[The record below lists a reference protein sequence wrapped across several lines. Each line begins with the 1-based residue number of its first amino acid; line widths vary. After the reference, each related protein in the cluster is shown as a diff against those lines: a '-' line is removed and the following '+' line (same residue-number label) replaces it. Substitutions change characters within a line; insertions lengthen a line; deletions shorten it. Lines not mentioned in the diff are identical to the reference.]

1 MQGRRPRERVLI
13 VDGYNVLNAWRS
25 NLNSADTLAD
35 ARDELARRLQDYAG
49 FSGQKVILV
58 MDAWLS
64 DRTQRTE
71 EVNGPL
77 TIVFTR
83 KGELADHYI
92 ERLCDEYAH
101 RVELG
106 LMELRVATSDGVEQ
120 MVVMGRGAVRMSA
133 RELLMEM
140 DQVRK
145 QGREGAQPVARKRNS
160 VMEQLPEDVQRRLGE
175 IIQTAR
181 EEDRQAPARRGKRG
195 PGKAPGRPEEKGRK
209 R

>member
-1 MQGRRPRERVLI
+1 MQGRRTRERVLI
-13 VDGYNVLNAWRS
+13 VDGYNVINAWRS
-25 NLNSADTLAD
+25 NLGSAETLAD

-58 MDAWLS
+58 LDAWLS

-71 EVNGPL
+71 EVSGPL

-140 DQVRK
+140 EQVRR

-160 VMEQLPEDVQRRLGE
+160 VMEQLPEEVRRRLGE
-175 IIQTAR
+175 MIEAGKEAGKQAGPKAR
-181 EEDRQAPARRGKRG
+181 GRRK
-195 PGKAPGRPEEKGRK
+195 K
-209 R
+209 

>member
-1 MQGRRPRERVLI
+1 MPGRKTRERVLI

-49 FSGQKVILV
+49 FSGQRVILV

-77 TIVFTR
+77 TVVFTR

-92 ERLCDEYAH
+92 ERLCDGYAH

-140 DQVRK
+140 DQVRR

-160 VMEQLPEDVQRRLGE
+160 VMEQLPADVQKRLGE
-175 IIQTAR
+175 IIESGREPAAR
-181 EEDRQAPARRGKRG
+181 PQPGKR
-195 PGKAPGRPEEKGRK
+195 KRK
-209 R
+209 

>member
-1 MQGRRPRERVLI
+1 MQGRRVRERVLI

-25 NLNSADTLAD
+25 NLNSADSLAD

-120 MVVMGRGAVRMSA
+120 MVVLGRGAVRMSA

-140 DQVRK
+140 DQVRR
-145 QGREGAQPVARKRNS
+145 QGREGAQPVARDRKS
-160 VMEQLPEDVQRRLGE
+160 VV
-175 IIQTAR
+175 
-181 EEDRQAPARRGKRG
+181 
-195 PGKAPGRPEEKGRK
+195 
-209 R
+209 

>member
-1 MQGRRPRERVLI
+1 MNAMQKRPRERVLI

-25 NLNSADTLAD
+25 NLNNADTLAD

-49 FSGQKVILV
+49 FSGQRVILV

-92 ERLCDEYAH
+92 ERLCDEYAD
-101 RVELG
+101 RVDMG

-120 MVVMGRGAVRMSA
+120 MVVLGRGAVRMSA
-133 RELLMEM
+133 RELLLEM
-140 DQVRK
+140 DQVRR

-175 IIQTAR
+175 MM
-181 EEDRQAPARRGKRG
+181 QAKPEPPKPRPAEKQR
-195 PGKAPGRPEEKGRK
+195 PGRRK
-209 R
+209 RK

>member
-1 MQGRRPRERVLI
+1 MPGRKTRERVLI

-25 NLNSADTLAD
+25 NLNSADTMAD

-49 FSGQKVILV
+49 FSGQRVILV

-64 DRTQRTE
+64 DRTVRTE
-71 EVNGPL
+71 EVSGPL

-101 RVELG
+101 RVEMG

-160 VMEQLPEDVQRRLGE
+160 VMEQLPADVQKRLGE
-175 IIQTAR
+175 LIEAAKN
-181 EEDRQAPARRGKRG
+181 EAPANK
-195 PGKAPGRPEEKGRK
+195 PGRKKRPGR
-209 R
+209 

>member
-1 MQGRRPRERVLI
+1 MQGRRVRERVLI

-25 NLNSADTLAD
+25 NLNSADSLAD

-49 FSGQKVILV
+49 FSGQKEILV

-64 DRTQRTE
+64 DRTHRTE
-71 EVNGPL
+71 EVSGPL
-77 TIVFTR
+77 TVVFTR

-120 MVVMGRGAVRMSA
+120 MVVLGRGAVRMSA

-140 DQVRK
+140 DQVRR
-145 QGREGAQPVARKRNS
+145 QGREGAQTVARKRNS
-160 VMEQLPEDVQRRLGE
+160 VMEQLPADVQRRLGE
-175 IIQTAR
+175 MIQTGR
-181 EEDRQAPARRGKRG
+181 ETPPPRRGKRK
-195 PGKAPGRPEEKGRK
+195 P
-209 R
+209 

>member
-1 MQGRRPRERVLI
+1 MPGRRTRERVLI

-49 FSGQKVILV
+49 FSGQRVILV

-77 TIVFTR
+77 TVVFTR

-120 MVVMGRGAVRMSA
+120 MVVLGRGAVRMSA

-140 DQVRK
+140 DQVRR
-145 QGREGAQPVARKRNS
+145 QGREGAQPVARKRSS
-160 VMEQLPEDVQRRLGE
+160 VMEQLPADVQKRLGE
-175 IIQTAR
+175 MIEAGKS
-181 EEDRQAPARRGKRG
+181 EAPRRPK
-195 PGKAPGRPEEKGRK
+195 PAKNRK
-209 R
+209 KP

>member
-1 MQGRRPRERVLI
+1 MQKRPKERVLI

-25 NLNSADTLAD
+25 NLNNADTLAD

-49 FSGQKVILV
+49 FSGQRVILV

-101 RVELG
+101 RVEMG

-120 MVVMGRGAVRMSA
+120 MVVLGRGAVRMSA

-140 DQVRK
+140 DQVRR

-160 VMEQLPEDVQRRLGE
+160 VMDQLPEDVQKRLGE
-175 IIQTAR
+175 MIEAGREVAAR
-181 EEDRQAPARRGKRG
+181 LK
-195 PGKAPGRPEEKGRK
+195 PGKKK
-209 R
+209 RT

>member
-25 NLNSADTLAD
+25 NLNSADSLAD

-64 DRTQRTE
+64 DRTVRTE

-92 ERLCDEYAH
+92 ERLCDGYAH

-120 MVVMGRGAVRMSA
+120 MVVLGRGAVRMSA

-145 QGREGAQPVARKRNS
+145 QGREGAQPTARKRGS
-160 VMEQLPEDVQRRLGE
+160 VMERLPEDVQKRLGE
-175 IIQTAR
+175 MIEAGKS
-181 EEDRQAPARRGKRG
+181 EAPARPQPKKK
-195 PGKAPGRPEEKGRK
+195 GKA
-209 R
+209 

>member
-25 NLNSADTLAD
+25 NLNNADTLAD

-175 IIQTAR
+175 MM
-181 EEDRQAPARRGKRG
+181 QAKPELPKPRPAENQR
-195 PGKAPGRPEEKGRK
+195 PGRRK
-209 R
+209 RK

>member
-1 MQGRRPRERVLI
+1 MPGRKTRERVLI

-49 FSGQKVILV
+49 FSGQRVILV

-64 DRTQRTE
+64 DRTVRTE

-101 RVELG
+101 RVEMG

-160 VMEQLPEDVQRRLGE
+160 VMEQLPADVQKRLGE
-175 IIQTAR
+175 LIEAAKN
-181 EEDRQAPARRGKRG
+181 EAPANK
-195 PGKAPGRPEEKGRK
+195 PGRKKRPGR
-209 R
+209 

>member
-1 MQGRRPRERVLI
+1 MQGRRPSERVLI

-25 NLNSADTLAD
+25 NLNSAETLAD

-120 MVVMGRGAVRMSA
+120 MVVLGRGAVRMSA

-140 DQVRK
+140 DQVRR
-145 QGREGAQPVARKRNS
+145 QGRDGAQPVARKRNS
-160 VMEQLPEDVQRRLGE
+160 VMEQLPEDVQKRLGE
-175 IIQTAR
+175 LIQTGR
-181 EEDRQAPARRGKRG
+181 EAPPAKRKDRR
-195 PGKAPGRPEEKGRK
+195 KAK
-209 R
+209 